1 MPWSDRARCWRGWTS
16 HARPRPPPPTNS
28 QERARQKDAELAA
41 LTAEMERRKGELDV
55 HSAGIQAA
63 IAERAAALAGVNSA
77 MAAGNDEGSE
87 GSLLDQKLRLEREK
101 AALEKSVKELTESS
115 HIMRR
120 DLDSTEEMR
129 KKLQDQF
136 ESLSAEDTDLLKERQ
151 MRKRLEKKLQ
161 IAESSLKRLDAALKR
176 NGVKMD
182 VDVFADVKTLMT
194 FFEERCVPP
203 PPPTHTF
210 RVYFCLAPTPPATHT
225 PPPSPLCLAV
235 PTRSSATPSASTL

>member
-1 MPWSDRARCWRGWTS
+1 M
-16 HARPRPPPPTNS
+16 
-28 QERARQKDAELAA
+28 
-41 LTAEMERRKGELDV
+41 TAEMERRKGELDL
-55 HSAGIQAA
+55 HSADIQAA

-77 MAAGNDEGSE
+77 MAAGGDE
-87 GSLLDQKLRLEREK
+87 GSLLDQKLQLEREK

-194 FFEERCVPP
+194 FFEERCVIWG
-203 PPPTHTF
+203 TSW
-210 RVYFCLAPTPPATHT
+210 
-225 PPPSPLCLAV
+225 PS
-235 PTRSSATPSASTL
+235 S

>member
-1 MPWSDRARCWRGWTS
+1 M
-16 HARPRPPPPTNS
+16 
-28 QERARQKDAELAA
+28 
-41 LTAEMERRKGELDV
+41 TAEMERRKGELDL
-55 HSAGIQAA
+55 HSADIQAA

-77 MAAGNDEGSE
+77 MAAGGDE
-87 GSLLDQKLRLEREK
+87 GSLLDQKLQLEREK

-194 FFEERCVPP
+194 FFEERCV
-203 PPPTHTF
+203 TWGTSW
-210 RVYFCLAPTPPATHT
+210 
-225 PPPSPLCLAV
+225 PS
-235 PTRSSATPSASTL
+235 S